1 MVSYK
6 IDRDRGKRIDQA
18 MNEKGHRKAM
28 ALAAEL
34 SISPAAL
41 TKWKQ
46 GHAMSLENA
55 CSLANVLNVSL
66 DWLVLGRNSP
76 EWLQLNQLNS
86 QEVDLITNLRSRP
99 AHIARLFLA
108 LVAEI
113 PKLPDVRK

>member
-1 MVSYK
+1 MAGDK

-46 GHAMSLENA
+46 GHAMSLGNA
-55 CSLANVLNVSL
+55 CSLANVLDVSL
-66 DWLVLGRNSP
+66 DWLILGRNSP
-76 EWLQLNQLNS
+76 DWLQLDQLNS
-86 QEVDLITNLRSRP
+86 QEVDLITNLRCRP
-99 AHIARLFLA
+99 AHIVRLFLA
-108 LVAEI
+108 LITEI
-113 PKLPDVRK
+113 PKLPYVKK